1 MKQISILPFL
11 ILITF
16 NTFSQE
22 QRLVHR
28 NFVQSSY
35 YKDTIL
41 KRISKQDEN
50 VKLLLDSAEKYRKRV
65 LPKLILSG
73 LIYGI
78 GLSQLPNE
86 YVYIGD
92 VPLYDYKSME
102 QRSYT
107 TILLSGVAFFS
118 AINPIVKKDYY
129 ISNAYKAADLKY
141 PYIPFIQKPLLK
153 KYDINK
159 FKQLYL
165 SLKILKVGASKKE
178 FERRLGFISNNKIA
192 YAKSRID
199 LPLFLYNLKGNF
211 KYNVLDSISSSDIVI
226 RCCNDFPLDYYFK
239 DNILF
244 GYKID
249 ETILKDSY
257 NRYTNYIDSLKIQQ
271 QKRKTIIKSK
281 R

>member
-1 MKQISILPFL
+1 MKQISILAFL
-11 ILITF
+11 ILITS

-28 NFVQSSY
+28 YFVQSSY

-50 VKLLLDSAEKYRKRV
+50 VKLLVDSAEKYRKRV

-86 YVYIGD
+86 YVYIGG

-102 QRSYT
+102 QSSYT

-141 PYIPFIQKPLLK
+141 PYIPLIQKPLLK

-192 YAKSRID
+192 YVRVRND

-249 ETILKDSY
+249 ETILKNSY

>member
-1 MKQISILPFL
+1 MKQISILAFL
-11 ILITF
+11 ILITS

-28 NFVQSSY
+28 YFVQSSY

-50 VKLLLDSAEKYRKRV
+50 VKLLVDSAEKYRKRV

-73 LIYGI
+73 LLYGI

-86 YVYIGD
+86 YVYIGG

-102 QRSYT
+102 QSSYT

-141 PYIPFIQKPLLK
+141 PYIPLIQKPLLK

-192 YAKSRID
+192 YVRVRND

-249 ETILKDSY
+249 ETILKNSY

>member
-1 MKQISILPFL
+1 MKQISILAFL
-11 ILITF
+11 ILITS

-28 NFVQSSY
+28 YFVQSSY

-92 VPLYDYKSME
+92 VPLYDYKSMA

-141 PYIPFIQKPLLK
+141 PYIPLIQKPLLK

-159 FKQLYL
+159 FKKLYL
-165 SLKILKVGASKKE
+165 SLKILEVGASKKE

-249 ETILKDSY
+249 ETILKNSY